1 MRRFAVSMD
10 TSPPTPTQISAV
22 LLAAGSA
29 RRMGGEKVLLSLD
42 GEPMLRRVA
51 REVVA
56 LGLSEILVVA
66 NARNHA
72 AVFATLSDLP
82 VRVLVN
88 PRASEGIGTSIGLAA
103 ASVAPTS
110 QAMLLAQG
118 DQPLVERGMLRALVR
133 TWREESP
140 DFVASSYDEIITT
153 PVLFSC
159 RLLDELRELGG
170 DRGARFVLERRFDR
184 GRVLAFPAWR
194 GIDVDTPD
202 DYERVRHLAA
212 SVRRH

>member
-1 MRRFAVSMD
+1 MD
-10 TSPPTPTQISAV
+10 SPSSTPTQITAV

-29 RRMGGEKVLLSLD
+29 RRMGGEKVLLTLD

-66 NARNHA
+66 NARNQA

-88 PRASEGIGTSIGLAA
+88 LRAGQGIGTSIGLAA

-110 QAMLLAQG
+110 QALLLAQG
-118 DQPLVERGMLRALVR
+118 DQPLAERGMLRALVHA
-133 TWREESP
+133 WREESP
-140 DFVASSYDEIITT
+140 DFVASSYGDLITT

-159 RLLDELRELGG
+159 ALLDELRELDG
-170 DRGARFVLERRFDR
+170 DRGAKSVLERRFDR

-202 DYERVRHLAA
+202 DYERVRYLAA

>member
-1 MRRFAVSMD
+1 MRRFADAMD
-10 TSPPTPTQISAV
+10 SPSSPSTQITAV
-22 LLAAGSA
+22 LLAAGAA
-29 RRMGGEKVLLSLD
+29 RRMGGEKVLLPLD

-66 NARNHA
+66 NARNESV
-72 AVFATLSDLP
+72 VFATLSDLP

-103 ASVAPTS
+103 ASVARTS
-110 QAMLLAQG
+110 RAMLLTQS
-118 DQPLVERGMLRALVR
+118 DQPLVDRGMLRALVR
-133 TWREESP
+133 TWQEESP
-140 DFVASSYDEIITT
+140 DFVASSYDEVVTT
-153 PVLFSC
+153 PVLFSGQ
-159 RLLDELRELGG
+159 LLDELRELDG
-170 DRGARFVLERRFDR
+170 DRGAKTVLERRFDR
-184 GRVLAFPAWR
+184 GRVLPFPAWR

-202 DYERVRHLAA
+202 DYERVRYLAA

>member
-1 MRRFAVSMD
+1 ME
-10 TSPPTPTQISAV
+10 PLPTAPTLISAV

-56 LGLSEILVVA
+56 LGLSEILVIA

-88 PRASEGIGTSIGLAA
+88 SRAGEGIGSSIGLGA
-103 ASVAPTS
+103 ASVAATS

-133 TWREESP
+133 AWRDESP
-140 DFVASSYDEIITT
+140 DFVASSYDGVVTT
-153 PVLFSC
+153 PVLFSS
-159 RLLDELRELGG
+159 RLLGELRELSG
-170 DRGARFVLERRFDR
+170 DQGAKSVLERCFDR
-184 GRVLAFPAWR
+184 GRLIAFPAWR
-194 GIDVDTPD
+194 GTDVDTPD

-212 SVRRH
+212 SAWPH

>member
-1 MRRFAVSMD
+1 MD
-10 TSPPTPTQISAV
+10 LPPSSPTFISAV

-29 RRMGGEKVLLSLD
+29 RRMGGEKVLLTLD

-66 NARNHA
+66 NARNHE

-88 PRASEGIGTSIGLAA
+88 PRAGEGIGTSIGLGA
-103 ASVAPTS
+103 ASVASTS
-110 QAMLLAQG
+110 QALLLAQG

-140 DFVASSYDEIITT
+140 DFVASSYDEVVTT
-153 PVLFSC
+153 PVLFSS
-159 RLLDELRELGG
+159 RLLDELRVLGG
-170 DRGARFVLERRFDR
+170 DRGAKSVLERCFDR

-194 GIDVDTPD
+194 GIDVDTPE
-202 DYERVRHLAA
+202 DYERVRHLVA
-212 SVRRH
+212 SGWRH

>member
-1 MRRFAVSMD
+1 MD
-10 TSPPTPTQISAV
+10 SPSWIPTQITAV
-22 LLAAGSA
+22 LLAAGAA
-29 RRMGGEKVLLSLD
+29 RRMGGEKVLLTLD

-66 NARNHA
+66 NARNES

-88 PRASEGIGTSIGLAA
+88 PRAGEGIGTSIGLAA
-103 ASVAPTS
+103 ASLARTS
-110 QAMLLAQG
+110 QALLLAHG

-140 DFVASSYDEIITT
+140 DFVASSYGEIVTT

-170 DRGARFVLERRFDR
+170 DRGAKSVIERCFDR

-202 DYERVRHLAA
+202 DYERVRYLAA

>member
-1 MRRFAVSMD
+1 MD
-10 TSPPTPTQISAV
+10 SPPSTPTQITAV

-29 RRMGGEKVLLSLD
+29 RRMGGEKVLLTLD
-42 GEPMLRRVA
+42 GEPMLRRLA

-56 LGLSEILVVA
+56 LGLSEILIVA

-82 VRVLVN
+82 VRVLLN
-88 PRASEGIGTSIGLAA
+88 PRAGEGIGTSIGLAA
-103 ASVAPTS
+103 ASVARTS
-110 QAMLLAQG
+110 QALLMTQG
-118 DQPLVERGMLRALVR
+118 DQPLVDRGMLRALVR

-140 DFVASSYDEIITT
+140 DFVASSYGEIVTT

-159 RLLDELRELGG
+159 RLLEELRELDG
-170 DRGARFVLERRFDR
+170 DRGAKSVLERRLDR
-184 GRVLAFPAWR
+184 GRILPFPAWR
-194 GIDVDTPD
+194 GIDVDTPE
-202 DYERVRHLAA
+202 DYERVRYLAA

>member
-1 MRRFAVSMD
+1 MF
-10 TSPPTPTQISAV
+10 TPTQISAV

-66 NARNHA
+66 NERNQPA
-72 AVFATLSDLP
+72 IFATLSDLP

-103 ASVAPTS
+103 ASVASTS
-110 QAMLLAQG
+110 QALLLAQG

-133 TWREESP
+133 TWRDESP
-140 DFVASSYDEIITT
+140 DFVASSYDDVVTT
-153 PVLFSC
+153 PVLFSF

-170 DRGARFVLERRFDR
+170 DRGARSVLERRFDR

-194 GIDVDTPD
+194 GIDVDTPE

>member
-1 MRRFAVSMD
+1 MD
-10 TSPPTPTQISAV
+10 SPSPTPTQISAV

-66 NARNHA
+66 NARNQP

-88 PRASEGIGTSIGLAA
+88 PRASEGIGTSIRLAA
-103 ASVAPTS
+103 ASLAPTS
-110 QAMLLAQG
+110 QALLLAQG

-140 DFVASSYDEIITT
+140 DFVASSYDEVVTT

-170 DRGARFVLERRFDR
+170 DRGAKSVIERRFDR